1 MCYFCSYR
9 EIRFKMEFIVR
20 CNLVLRMVELLCKLN
35 SIFSFVNFV
44 REIDEV
50 WIKKEKDFEIWKEK

>member
-1 MCYFCSYR
+1 
-9 EIRFKMEFIVR
+9 MEFIVR